1 MSGVKKERVTR
12 TPLTEITVAEAR
24 FREIMSWEDWKAK
37 ARSLEPRC
45 SECGSTAKADERDAL
60 AMTGRCQACVEKSD
74 AVASNW
80 RELCNGSHDNA

>member
-1 MSGVKKERVTR
+1 
-12 TPLTEITVAEAR
+12 VAEAR

-45 SECGSTAKADERDAL
+45 SECGSAAKADDRDVL

-74 AVASNW
+74 AVAGTW
-80 RELCNGSHDNA
+80 REVLNCS